1 MRKWQRSAVVAAMM
15 VSLSFGCGASAPAAS
30 PPANPFG
37 AISEPAVAA
46 LETAGDELAVGAST
60 MPAMDLSGLPAA
72 PWAAAPLTTDAVPGA
87 LLRAWATAD
96 NRAVCAPIAL
106 ATAGEARARVSEMIE
121 GGWAVEFDQA
131 GSPGMNESGDT
142 CARCGRG
149 TFGIAG
155 TAMQPTDL
163 ASEDAETASPSF
175 ADGSHLAVEP
185 PAEGEQ
191 VAAAMITMSDQGC
204 VYQVWSFLGE
214 AHVRELVAG
223 VRRIDVAAQPLA
235 AR

>member
-1 MRKWQRSAVVAAMM
+1 MRKWQRSAIVAAMM

-30 PPANPFG
+30 PPQNPFA
-37 AISEPAVAA
+37 AISEPAVTA
-46 LETAGDELAVGAST
+46 LETAGDEAAF
-60 MPAMDLSGLPAA
+60 AMESAPRVDLTGLPAA
-72 PWAAAPLTTDAVPGA
+72 PWAAAPLPTDAVPGA

-131 GSPGMNESGDT
+131 GSPGIGESGDT

-155 TAMQPTDL
+155 TAMEPDGL
-163 ASEDAETASPSF
+163 AGEDADAMAPSF